1 LSNLLKLFLNKKCKI
16 VIWFYLKGYM
26 IKFIKA
32 TASGND
38 FVIID
43 NRDYSIKEYSNF
55 VVTACNRKFG
65 IGADGVIFI
74 ENDADSDFLMK
85 YFNADGFEGSFCGN
99 GARCSAKFMSKI
111 LNKNFVKFKAVGKL
125 YSADVCEKNVKLYL
139 PDLQKDIKK
148 YNFDFTDCNI
158 KADFI
163 DTGSPHIV
171 IFEEDISNQ
180 KGFEYIDVY
189 HLGRAIRYHQTLAPG
204 GANINF
210 VKKVNNNSIKVRTY
224 ERGVEDETL
233 ACGTGSIASAILFS
247 SISSAKPPISV
258 FTQGGEKFKVDFK
271 LSIDEVSNLLLEGS
285 AIMVFEGVF

>member
-1 LSNLLKLFLNKKCKI
+1 M
-16 VIWFYLKGYM
+16 V
-26 IKFIKA
+26 KFTKA

-55 VVTACNRKFG
+55 TITICNRKFG

-74 ENDADSDFLMK
+74 ENDTESDFLMK
-85 YFNADGFEGSFCGN
+85 YFNADGSEGSLCGN
-99 GARCSAKFMSKI
+99 GARCSAKFMAKI
-111 LNKNFVKFKAVGKL
+111 LNKNFVKFKSVGKL
-125 YSADVCEKNVKLYL
+125 CSADIYEKNVKLYL
-139 PDLQKDIKK
+139 PDLHKNIKR
-148 YNFDFTDCNI
+148 YNFDLTDYNI

-171 IFEEDISNQ
+171 IFQENISDKKNL
-180 KGFEYIDVY
+180 ESIDVY
-189 HLGRAIRYHQTLAPG
+189 RLGKEIRYHQTLAPG

-210 VKKVNNNSIKVRTY
+210 VKKVNSNSIKTRTY

-247 SISSAKPPISV
+247 DTFFVKPPISV
-258 FTQGGEKFKVDFK
+258 FTHGGEEFVVDFK
-271 LSIDEVSNLLLEGS
+271 LNGNEVTSLSLEGS
-285 AIMVFEGVF
+285 AILVFEGLL